1 MVSTYARKHMPL
13 FSNCE
18 TPLWVSFHSLPW
30 LTSLLHTAL
39 RPLQKGLLLCT
50 KSSLVGTIA
59 QGINFF
65 SYVPYAQATWEVF
78 GCCLL
83 LEGR

>member
-1 MVSTYARKHMPL
+1 VGIFSFPPL
-13 FSNCE
+13 ANITFA
-18 TPLWVSFHSLPW
+18 HSPKAF
-30 LTSLLHTAL
+30 T
-39 RPLQKGLLLCT
+39 GLLLCT

-65 SYVPYAQATWEVF
+65 SYVSYAQATWEVF